1 MPVLSAVE
9 ISNLLSKYAEIC
21 DGKQRLELS
30 KVLLY
35 LHDVIQGPFS
45 ESADAKPYRFFV
57 TLVPFVPR
65 TIGKPAAAHYYGVL
79 AQDWGTG
86 FAVSKANEDQTL
98 TDTLLAL
105 SEDLKLDA
113 YQELSDEYGGRFFG
127 IPTGMDLVAVQLKE
141 RRADTYVQLAVAC
154 RLLKANFELPEKE
167 DCTRIAMVPESFLNT
182 SHPLLM
188 RRAAARIFTQ
198 IID

>member
-1 MPVLSAVE
+1 MPVLSAVD
-9 ISNLLSKYAEIC
+9 ISNLLSKYAETC

-35 LHDVIQGPFS
+35 LHDVIHGPFS
-45 ESADAKPYRFFV
+45 ESKDARPYTFFV

-65 TIGKPAAAHYYGVL
+65 SAGKPAAVYYYGAL
-79 AQDWGTG
+79 AQDWGTTFTVG
-86 FAVSKANEDQTL
+86 KADETQTL

-105 SEDLKLDA
+105 GKDLKLDA
-113 YQELSDEYGGRFFG
+113 YQELSDEYGGRLFG

-141 RRADTYVQLAVAC
+141 RRADCYVQMAVAC

-167 DCTRIAMVPESFLNT
+167 DCARIAMVPSTLLDT